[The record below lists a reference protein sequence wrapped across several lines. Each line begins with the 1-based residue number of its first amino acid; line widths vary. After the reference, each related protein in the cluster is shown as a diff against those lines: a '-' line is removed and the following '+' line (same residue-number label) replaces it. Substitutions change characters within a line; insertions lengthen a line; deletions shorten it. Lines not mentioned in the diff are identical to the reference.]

1 MAKIS
6 MVVPDA
12 DLAIIDEVAAP
23 NRTAFMLA
31 AAREAALRIRRERD
45 DVEIARIL
53 DESADE
59 DRALLEEFAGTA
71 ADGL

>member
-12 DLAIIDEVAAP
+12 DLALIDEVAAP

-31 AAREAALRIRRERD
+31 AAREAAVRIRRQRD
-45 DVEIARIL
+45 DAEIARIL
-53 DESADE
+53 DASAE
-59 DRALLEEFAGTA
+59 NDRAILAEFAATT